1 MPHASSVALSEELR
15 SILVKARAKA
25 GLTQSEL
32 AARLDRPQSFVSKY
46 ERGERR
52 LDVVEFLEIAHA
64 VGLDPVE
71 VIARLASPTS
81 TNPRVRRR

>member
-1 MPHASSVALSEELR
+1 M
-15 SILVKARAKA
+15 VKARAKA

-32 AARLDRPQSFVSKY
+32 AASLDRPQSFVSKY

-52 LDVVEFLEIAHA
+52 LDVVEFLEIARA

-71 VIARLASPTS
+71 VIARLANSTS
-81 TNPRVRRR
+81 TNPKVRRR

>member
-1 MPHASSVALSEELR
+1 M
-15 SILVKARAKA
+15 VKARAKA

-32 AARLDRPQSFVSKY
+32 AASLNRPQSFVSKY

-52 LDVVEFLEIAHA
+52 LDVAEFMEIARA

-71 VIARLASPTS
+71 VIARLARPTS
-81 TNPRVRRR
+81 TNPKVRRR